1 MLQVSRWVRILVGLI
16 LIFGVAIALPNALPE
31 NVRNQ
36 LPSWM
41 PKNTASLGLDLQGG
55 SYVLLEVQLDQVTK
69 DQLDSMV
76 SDIRRALRKQ
86 HIAYEFKRPEGGIG
100 VRILSPTEFGTA
112 LDTLKELNP
121 AVTGATLIGTKQY
134 DLTQPGNNTIF
145 LAMSEPY
152 KKQLRKDVVGRS
164 IEVVRKRVDELGT
177 KEPSIEQQGDDRIV
191 VQVPGLS
198 DPKHLIEL
206 LQTTAKMTFQMVD
219 ITNDLNAAIA
229 SHRIPPN
236 SELLEMSPEKGAT
249 GPAQKILVEKRVLI
263 AGDRLKDAGWTNDQQ
278 TGQVAVTFRFDSV
291 GAKEFAE
298 ITKENVGKPFA
309 IVLDKKVLTAPNI
322 REPILAGSGQITG
335 SYTVQS
341 ANDLAVLLRAGA
353 LPAPL
358 KPIDQRTVGPEL
370 GKDSIESGK
379 IATIAGLFL
388 VAVFMIL
395 RYGLFG
401 VFADIAMATNLVL
414 LMAAMTLFGATLTL
428 PGIAGIVLTLGM
440 AVDANVLI
448 FERMREE
455 SRNGRSMLGA
465 IDTGETR
472 AIATIVDANMTHLIA
487 ALILFEL
494 GSGPVR
500 GFAVTLGVGIITSFF
515 TSVMVTRLIIIA
527 WLHAR
532 KPKKLII

>member
-1 MLQVSRWVRILVGLI
+1 
-16 LIFGVAIALPNALPE
+16 
-31 NVRNQ
+31 
-36 LPSWM
+36 
-41 PKNTASLGLDLQGG
+41 
-55 SYVLLEVQLDQVTK
+55 
-69 DQLDSMV
+69 
-76 SDIRRALRKQ
+76 
-86 HIAYEFKRPEGGIG
+86 
-100 VRILSPTEFGTA
+100 
-112 LDTLKELNP
+112 
-121 AVTGATLIGTKQY
+121 
-134 DLTQPGNNTIF
+134 
-145 LAMSEPY
+145 
-152 KKQLRKDVVGRS
+152 
-164 IEVVRKRVDELGT
+164 
-177 KEPSIEQQGDDRIV
+177 
-191 VQVPGLS
+191 
-198 DPKHLIEL
+198 
-206 LQTTAKMTFQMVD
+206 MTFQMVD
-219 ITNDLNAAIA
+219 TTNDVNAAITQ
-229 SHRIPPN
+229 HRIPPN
-236 SELLEMSPEKGAT
+236 SELLEMSQEKGVT
-249 GPAQKILVEKRVLI
+249 GPAAKILVEKRVLI

-335 SYTVQS
+335 SYTVQT

-388 VAVFMIL
+388 VALFMVL

-401 VFADIAMATNLVL
+401 VFADIAMGINLVL